1 MRVLVVV
8 AGLVLALILVDR
20 LLLAAEARGWIYWR
34 RRKASTGT
42 FGGALLEVQKLVE
55 PGQRHV
61 AEAREERPAAP
72 DDEGDPPT
80 TGADRRD

>member
-1 MRVLVVV
+1 MRTLVVF

-42 FGGALLEVQKLVE
+42 VGSALLEVQKLIE

-61 AEAREERPAAP
+61 AEAREEEPSGAEEA
-72 DDEGDPPT
+72 GDPPT